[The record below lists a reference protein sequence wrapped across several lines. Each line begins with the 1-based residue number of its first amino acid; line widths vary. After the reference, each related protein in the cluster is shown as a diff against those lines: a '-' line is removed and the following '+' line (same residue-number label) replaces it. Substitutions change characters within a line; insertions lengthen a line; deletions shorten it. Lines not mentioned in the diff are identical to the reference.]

1 MSSHMLHPQGQSQHF
16 NMARGLAALGRGPD
30 SQLVHMSNS
39 EIGGLQHL
47 AHMHGGSLTRN
58 PRTGLVEAGWLS
70 AILPD
75 LIGAALVA
83 TGVGA
88 PLAGLI
94 VGAGDTAITGDW
106 KQGLMAGLGAFGG
119 GQLAGGLAGL
129 GATGGAGADAAATTG
144 AGAGA
149 ADATTGIA
157 TQTPGTFGSL
167 GAVGGTPSGLGTLGT
182 LSGDAAA
189 PTALSSVASQA
200 APSLATSGTTG
211 ALADA
216 SAASATPLPTP
227 TAGIAPAPDPNQIV
241 QSGINPKTG
250 AIQYSTQAQL
260 DATRATAA
268 RAAAIRNGAANLG
281 QNSFMTNVGN
291 MGRGIGDL
299 AGQGSGTAGQSLNAL
314 TGSGIGKFDMAAA
327 AAPGIYGSITA
338 QEDALKAQEKA
349 AHPPVTLNYMKYH
362 PGTPNPAYGTYG
374 VGQLPLEGQG
384 YTSAGTGVYQ
394 PPYIGMREGGGIR
407 NLSFGG
413 SLLSALDPMRGIAIP
428 GVRHWTEDKLS
439 SMLAND
445 SPTVARLSS
454 DFLGPTVAGET
465 RGKIDANHAANA
477 AMLGYGHETLYGQSY
492 DPATGRFSSTGS
504 NTYQPPLPNAH
515 GGMIHYDTGGIT
527 ANPALTAANT
537 APPPMNNPN
546 MGPPQAQP
554 QSSFTPAPVMAQ
566 QGQSIAQPPSPQM
579 AAYYQGLMQ
588 PPAQPQV
595 PPAPPSTAWDSYLS
609 SLNQRLQPPPPPPP
623 PPAVGPGSTPHPVMG
638 GGHNG
643 LRIPYSG
650 GASGIGGGGSYYN
663 PSTQTYTPYSH
674 QSTGISTPG
683 VGTPAY
689 GGGFATGGMAHG
701 GLGCYSD
708 VGHLLR
714 GPGDGMS
721 DSIPAEITGGKPQQA
736 ALADGEFVIPADVVS
751 HLGNGSTE
759 AGSKRL
765 YAMMDHVRRARTGK
779 ESQAPAIKPNKFMP
793 A

>member
-167 GAVGGTPSGLGTLGT
+167 GALGGTPSGLGTLGT

-299 AGQGSGTAGQSLNAL
+299 AGQGSG
-314 TGSGIGKFDMAAA
+314 
-327 AAPGIYGSITA
+327 
-338 QEDALKAQEKA
+338 
-349 AHPPVTLNYMKYH
+349 
-362 PGTPNPAYGTYG
+362 
-374 VGQLPLEGQG
+374 
-384 YTSAGTGVYQ
+384 
-394 PPYIGMREGGGIR
+394 IR

-465 RGKIDANHAANA
+465 RGKI
-477 AMLGYGHETLYGQSY
+477 
-492 DPATGRFSSTGS
+492 
-504 NTYQPPLPNAH
+504 
-515 GGMIHYDTGGIT
+515 HYDTGGIT

-566 QGQSIAQPPSPQM
+566 QGQSIAHPPSPQM